1 MIFVALMALGVT
13 VSGCGRTGLTAED
26 LDEDIEVPASVDSG
40 LDGAK
45 PDTNPPPPSSCTP
58 SPEVCNGKDDDCN
71 GLVDDG
77 LASIPCSGGGFRY
90 CVAGRMS
97 DCPTRCEVCMPGS
110 SRACFLSY
118 CKYWGTQTCAADGRT
133 FGYCAEDT
141 PPPECKAI
149 ADTNKYS
156 RELEQCCL
164 DNGYCCRDDFDLN
177 KNGITNE
184 HIGRCEAVTCK

>member
-1 MIFVALMALGVT
+1 VVGIDT
-13 VSGCGRTGLTAED
+13 
-26 LDEDIEVPASVDSG
+26 
-40 LDGAK
+40 AK
-45 PDTNPPPPSSCTP
+45 PDTVPSTCVP
-58 SPEVCNGKDDDCN
+58 SKEECNGRDDDCN
-71 GLVDDG
+71 GTVDDG
-77 LASIPCSGGGFRY
+77 IAAIPCPGGGFRY

-97 DCPTRCEVCMPGS
+97 DCPTRCEVCIPGS
-110 SRACFLSY
+110 TRSCFLSY
-118 CKYWGTQTCAADGRT
+118 CKYWGTQSCTADGRA

-149 ADTNKYS
+149 ADVHKFS

-184 HIGRCEAVTCK
+184 HIGRCEAVSCK